1 MTLGR
6 LIELYQAEQEG
17 KQIMV
22 KIRKYGHGY
31 FDSYTRI
38 EEVSISDSELEDLI
52 NNNNEDES
60 YTYFIKDEENEDY
73 F

>member
-22 KIRKYGHGY
+22 KIQKYGHGY

-38 EEVSISDSELEDLI
+38 AEVSISDSNLEDLI
-52 NNNNEDES
+52 NDDNEDES
-60 YTYFIKDEENEDY
+60 YRYFIKDEEDEDDY
-73 F
+73 